1 MTLSPPVCGCFHR
14 FIFVLI
20 YFSLDF
26 YLLEP
31 PEGAEHGPVDPSLII
46 LAGDSAGGNITL
58 ALLCVPFPIPELN
71 TNIS

>member
-1 MTLSPPVCGCFHR
+1 MPSLHVSGQFSSLL
-14 FIFVLI
+14 FFFLI
-20 YFSLDF
+20 SITVDY

-58 ALLCVPFPIPELN
+58 ALL
-71 TNIS
+71 